1 MKKSLIRYTFV
12 LISFL
17 FLGCSEMPV
26 DWRRTFDSK
35 DSLPFGTLVLRQEL
49 SEIFP
54 DSRISNISQ
63 NTYDHF
69 FEIQYDYLSDHYM
82 FIYDDVLL
90 DEPTWEMILA
100 HVNQGG
106 SAFISLP
113 VNNSVFEKNL
123 GTSVKNLNSVPGQ
136 DQAVLSVKTPENEK
150 KYTYDKGTGTSYF
163 EGFKEE
169 TTEVLGYL
177 EYNGEKHPNFLK
189 VYYGHGYL
197 LLHTEPIAFTNYY
210 MLKNENAQ
218 YVTDVFSFLNTEDIM
233 WDNHRMFRRYS
244 GESNDGG
251 LFNGLNFIMQQ
262 EGLRIAFLLL
272 VILGVLYLFFNSKRR
287 QRAVPIVLPYPNY
300 TLDFAKTLSEL
311 YRYNRDH
318 TAMVRYKINYFLEQ
332 LRLHYN
338 ITSKDTEKDFS
349 ELLSAKSGVDIG
361 LCKKL
366 VLTIDIFR
374 SRPYLDKEDFFKIQ
388 SLIES
393 FTYKSKNYGRT
404 TTRK

>member
-1 MKKSLIRYTFV
+1 
-12 LISFL
+12 
-17 FLGCSEMPV
+17 
-26 DWRRTFDSK
+26 
-35 DSLPFGTLVLRQEL
+35 
-49 SEIFP
+49 
-54 DSRISNISQ
+54 
-63 NTYDHF
+63 
-69 FEIQYDYLSDHYM
+69 
-82 FIYDDVLL
+82 
-90 DEPTWEMILA
+90 
-100 HVNQGG
+100 
-106 SAFISLP
+106 
-113 VNNSVFEKNL
+113 
-123 GTSVKNLNSVPGQ
+123 
-136 DQAVLSVKTPENEK
+136 
-150 KYTYDKGTGTSYF
+150 
-163 EGFKEE
+163 
-169 TTEVLGYL
+169 
-177 EYNGEKHPNFLK
+177 NFLK

-244 GESNDGG
+244 GERNDGG

-332 LRLHYN
+332 LLLHYN

-349 ELLSAKSGVDIG
+349 ELLSAKSGADIG

-393 FTYKSKNYGRT
+393 FTYKSKN
-404 TTRK
+404 